1 MTRPGSPIRFRP
13 AQGMVLTLWATHE
26 RAAWRPPTGES
37 MAPKLLLV
45 GLDDGDVSRRGGVG
59 VETCLTQRAPL
70 PQEIPALVE
79 RHLEL
84 LEASAI
90 GVVRRPSSLALPK
103 PMLLLD
109 ECFDGPVYLLI
120 VHGSMLENRAIARP
134 LVRFRGGGR
143 CAAALDD
150 RSFEQECRLGEVVAT
165 RA

>member
-1 MTRPGSPIRFRP
+1 
-13 AQGMVLTLWATHE
+13 
-26 RAAWRPPTGES
+26 